1 MYFCMHLYII
11 KHLGRQVVVNAGNTG
26 PVRFV
31 DCSFWGP
38 SDSIA
43 RLYGTGVTSFES
55 CEFVQ
60 WDDKYQKG
68 SPAIDAQA
76 GSIILMVRGLLLA
89 AYLSYQRRV
98 CID

>member
-1 MYFCMHLYII
+1 MHLYVI
-11 KHLGRQVVVNAGNTG
+11 KHHERQVVVNAGNTG

-89 AYLSYQRRV
+89 AYLSYQRRD